1 MINIIIII
9 FIYIFL
15 FDLRLFII
23 KKVSDEQVIFTW
35 IEKLEPRIMYD
46 GAAVA
51 TADQA
56 VDLSDGVSEAESN
69 LVIEALNENEK
80 AHQSQSVFDALGIDG
95 SVENEDYSRFKE
107 VVIIDASVKD
117 PNVLISG
124 ISRDSSVEIINL
136 ESDGLAQIAEILQK
150 YSQLE
155 AIHIIS
161 HGSQGELNLGNATIN
176 ENNLAEYQDEL
187 SQIGES
193 LSINGDILFY
203 GCNVAEGEKGQAFI
217 TLLEDYTGADIAAS
231 TDLTGNSNLG
241 GDWDLEYEQGVI
253 ESEELVVDHY
263 NYLLSPVI
271 TAPASFTVNEDVQTA
286 LNGISVGD
294 DSIVAPLLYIDEVRL
309 EVGQGILNITSNA
322 NVTVIGSGSN
332 TVTITADTTI
342 LGGATAELRINQALA
357 TLTYQGISNFNGEDT
372 LTITANNNRNI
383 EQQIEDEETTTNV
396 TITVNAVNDNPS
408 GLPVITGTANRG
420 QVLTANTG
428 GISDAD
434 GLGTFSY
441 QWHAGGQAISG
452 ATNSTYTLTLNE
464 VGETIT
470 VTVSYTDGGGTL
482 ESITSVA
489 TDAVTN
495 INNAPNGV
503 PTITGNATQ
512 GEILTANTDG
522 ISDADGL
529 GAFSYQWHAGGQ
541 AIAGAT
547 SSTYT
552 LTQDEV
558 GETITVTVSY
568 TDGGGA
574 SESVTSVA
582 TSAVININDNPVGVP
597 VITGDATQGQILTAN
612 TDGIS
617 DADGLTSFSYQWYS
631 NDVAISGATNSTYI
645 LTQNE
650 VGKII
655 RVTVSYTD
663 GGGTLESITSANS
676 VAVQAINVA
685 PVNSVPIAQN
695 INEDNLL
702 SITGISVS
710 DASGG
715 TLISTNL
722 QVNNGSVSVTPSGS
736 ATISAG
742 ANNSNNLTITGS
754 ISDVNATLASLSYQ
768 GDSNYSGS
776 DILTIIS
783 TDNANNSLSD
793 TDTLSITISAVNDNP
808 VGLPTIIGILAQ
820 GQTLTAVTSG
830 ISDADG
836 LTSFSYQWHANGKAI
851 SGANTSS
858 YTLTQSE
865 IGQAISVTVSYT
877 DSGGTTESITSALTN
892 LVARGVTL
900 LDRSIDNINNEIVE
914 EKLQTK
920 GRDKTLITQERLIQS
935 NSNSMNLVKS
945 IELIEVDQNSDLI
958 LIKEKVN
965 SLYIND
971 ISTDSVIVSS
981 DVFNILA
988 ESDLEI
994 DSITDI
1000 SSEVLTSTRIYDTTV
1015 VNDMITTFISSRL
1028 SSEQKELV
1036 INRLYESGNND
1047 IAEAI
1052 EQKMLNERELENVI
1066 DDTEMLNPENK
1077 LLERDENQQ
1086 NSLNEKILKHKY
1098 HLALIKQKILKD
1110 FS

>member
-1 MINIIIII
+1 M
-9 FIYIFL
+9 
-15 FDLRLFII
+15 
-23 KKVSDEQVIFTW
+23 
-35 IEKLEPRIMYD
+35 
-46 GAAVA
+46 
-51 TADQA
+51 
-56 VDLSDGVSEAESN
+56 
-69 LVIEALNENEK
+69 
-80 AHQSQSVFDALGIDG
+80 
-95 SVENEDYSRFKE
+95 
-107 VVIIDASVKD
+107 
-117 PNVLISG
+117 
-124 ISRDSSVEIINL
+124 
-136 ESDGLAQIAEILQK
+136 
-150 YSQLE
+150 
-155 AIHIIS
+155 
-161 HGSQGELNLGNATIN
+161 
-176 ENNLAEYQDEL
+176 
-187 SQIGES
+187 
-193 LSINGDILFY
+193 
-203 GCNVAEGEKGQAFI
+203 
-217 TLLEDYTGADIAAS
+217 
-231 TDLTGNSNLG
+231 
-241 GDWDLEYEQGVI
+241 
-253 ESEELVVDHY
+253 
-263 NYLLSPVI
+263 
-271 TAPASFTVNEDVQTA
+271 
-286 LNGISVGD
+286 
-294 DSIVAPLLYIDEVRL
+294 
-309 EVGQGILNITSNA
+309 
-322 NVTVIGSGSN
+322 
-332 TVTITADTTI
+332 
-342 LGGATAELRINQALA
+342 
-357 TLTYQGISNFNGEDT
+357 
-372 LTITANNNRNI
+372 
-383 EQQIEDEETTTNV
+383 
-396 TITVNAVNDNPS
+396 
-408 GLPVITGTANRG
+408 
-420 QVLTANTG
+420 
-428 GISDAD
+428 
-434 GLGTFSY
+434 
-441 QWHAGGQAISG
+441 
-452 ATNSTYTLTLNE
+452 
-464 VGETIT
+464 
-470 VTVSYTDGGGTL
+470 
-482 ESITSVA
+482 
-489 TDAVTN
+489 
-495 INNAPNGV
+495 
-503 PTITGNATQ
+503 
-512 GEILTANTDG
+512 
-522 ISDADGL
+522 
-529 GAFSYQWHAGGQ
+529 
-541 AIAGAT
+541 
-547 SSTYT
+547 
-552 LTQDEV
+552 
-558 GETITVTVSY
+558 
-568 TDGGGA
+568 
-574 SESVTSVA
+574 TSVA

>member
-1 MINIIIII
+1 M
-9 FIYIFL
+9 
-15 FDLRLFII
+15 
-23 KKVSDEQVIFTW
+23 
-35 IEKLEPRIMYD
+35 
-46 GAAVA
+46 
-51 TADQA
+51 
-56 VDLSDGVSEAESN
+56 
-69 LVIEALNENEK
+69 
-80 AHQSQSVFDALGIDG
+80 
-95 SVENEDYSRFKE
+95 
-107 VVIIDASVKD
+107 
-117 PNVLISG
+117 
-124 ISRDSSVEIINL
+124 
-136 ESDGLAQIAEILQK
+136 
-150 YSQLE
+150 
-155 AIHIIS
+155 
-161 HGSQGELNLGNATIN
+161 
-176 ENNLAEYQDEL
+176 
-187 SQIGES
+187 
-193 LSINGDILFY
+193 
-203 GCNVAEGEKGQAFI
+203 
-217 TLLEDYTGADIAAS
+217 
-231 TDLTGNSNLG
+231 
-241 GDWDLEYEQGVI
+241 
-253 ESEELVVDHY
+253 
-263 NYLLSPVI
+263 
-271 TAPASFTVNEDVQTA
+271 
-286 LNGISVGD
+286 
-294 DSIVAPLLYIDEVRL
+294 
-309 EVGQGILNITSNA
+309 
-322 NVTVIGSGSN
+322 
-332 TVTITADTTI
+332 
-342 LGGATAELRINQALA
+342 
-357 TLTYQGISNFNGEDT
+357 
-372 LTITANNNRNI
+372 
-383 EQQIEDEETTTNV
+383 
-396 TITVNAVNDNPS
+396 
-408 GLPVITGTANRG
+408 
-420 QVLTANTG
+420 
-428 GISDAD
+428 
-434 GLGTFSY
+434 
-441 QWHAGGQAISG
+441 
-452 ATNSTYTLTLNE
+452 
-464 VGETIT
+464 GETIT
-470 VTVSYTDGGGTL
+470 VTVSYTDGGGAS
-482 ESITSVA
+482 ESVTSVA
-489 TDAVTN
+489 TSVVANTN
-495 INNAPNGV
+495 DSPVGV
-503 PTITGNATQ
+503 PVITGNATQ
-512 GEILTANTDG
+512 GQILTANTGG